1 MSVVSPGPVSGDEPA
16 PVPRSQDHLP
26 PLLRGL
32 GFTLVLLTSVA
43 IGMREHRAN
52 VETRARILDARAR
65 MDAVAAAARDNPRSD
80 AIAREI
86 QLLRLQLQ
94 EQDFTDRV
102 FENPVFQL
110 LGSLGSALIA
120 ASFFLE
126 ARAKWPRRKR
136 QESAPP

>member
-1 MSVVSPGPVSGDEPA
+1 MDR
-16 PVPRSQDHLP
+16 PRTHDHLP

-32 GFTLVLLTSVA
+32 GFALVLLTSLAV
-43 IGMREHRAN
+43 GLKEHRAN
-52 VETRARILDARAR
+52 LETRARMAEARAR
-65 MDAVAAAARDNPRSD
+65 MDAVAAAALDHPLTD

-102 FENPVFQL
+102 FENPFFLL
-110 LGSLGSALIA
+110 LGSLGSALVA

-126 ARAKWPRRKR
+126 ARAKWPRRQR
-136 QESAPP
+136 AGPPSST

>member
-1 MSVVSPGPVSGDEPA
+1 MSVASPGPVSEEGPS
-16 PVPRSQDHLP
+16 PVRHSSDHLP

-32 GFTLVLLTSVA
+32 GFALVLLTSVA
-43 IGMREHRAN
+43 IGMKEHRAN
-52 VETRARILDARAR
+52 VETRARIVEARAR
-65 MDAVAAAARDNPRSD
+65 MDAVAAAALDNPRSD

-110 LGSLGSALIA
+110 LGSLGSALVA

-136 QESAPP
+136 DETAPP

>member
-1 MSVVSPGPVSGDEPA
+1 MSVASPGPEQPSA
-16 PVPRSQDHLP
+16 APRSRDHLP

-32 GFTLVLLTSVA
+32 GFALVLLTSVA
-43 IGMREHRAN
+43 IGMKEHRAN
-52 VETRARILDARAR
+52 VETRARIVAARAR
-65 MDAVAAAARDNPRSD
+65 MDAAAAAAMDNPRSD

-120 ASFFLE
+120 ASFFME
-126 ARAKWPRRKR
+126 ATAKWPRRKR
-136 QESAPP
+136 EESASSP